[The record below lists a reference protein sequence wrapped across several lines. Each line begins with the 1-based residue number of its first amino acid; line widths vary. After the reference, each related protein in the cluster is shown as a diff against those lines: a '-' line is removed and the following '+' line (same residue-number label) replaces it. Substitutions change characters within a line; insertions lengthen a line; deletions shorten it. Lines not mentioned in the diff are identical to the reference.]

1 MTRPGSWES
10 LAEAVSKLVE
20 ADRIKDGVID
30 DLFQTVIQLGG
41 VEALDRRIYDQI
53 KQAAKLT
60 EELN

>member
-30 DLFQTVIQLGG
+30 DLFQIVIQLGG
-41 VEALDRRIYDQI
+41 VEALDRRICDQME
-53 KQAAKLT
+53 QAAKLT
-60 EELN
+60 EGLN

>member
-10 LAEAVSKLVE
+10 LAEAVSKLAE

-30 DLFQTVIQLGG
+30 DLFQIVIQLGG
-41 VEALDRRIYDQI
+41 VEALDRRICDQME
-53 KQAAKLT
+53 QTAKLT

>member
-10 LAEAVSKLVE
+10 LAETVSKLVE

-30 DLFQTVIQLGG
+30 DLFQIIIQLGG
-41 VEALDRRIYDQI
+41 VEALDRRICDQME
-53 KQAAKLT
+53 QAAKLT

>member
-1 MTRPGSWES
+1 MMRPESWEG

-30 DLFQTVIQLGG
+30 DLFQIVIQLGG
-41 VEALDRRIYDQI
+41 IEALDRRIYDQI

-60 EELN
+60 EELS